1 LVAADHLALLVA
13 GPSWHGEAEDPKEVI
28 VETREAIAGAYDALT
43 VRRVYGDP
51 IERDGVTILP
61 AAAVRGGLG
70 YGGGNDGRGNEGGGG
85 GSGLMARPVGVYK
98 IQDGKVTWEPALD
111 VTRIAIFGQV
121 VAIVF
126 LLVVRSV
133 LKRRWKR

>member
-1 LVAADHLALLVA
+1 MVDL
-13 GPSWHGEAEDPKEVI
+13 KE
-28 VETREAIAGAYDALT
+28 TIAGTYDALT

>member
-1 LVAADHLALLVA
+1 
-13 GPSWHGEAEDPKEVI
+13 